1 MASDQDAEAP
11 PVPTRLSPKL
21 GSEPGSESSS
31 GPGSEWEYDP
41 RREGWRGVPNA
52 PSLREVHGSIVVPGD
67 AGFWRKLLAFAGPGY
82 LVAVGY
88 MDPGNW
94 ATDLAGGARYGYT
107 LLSVILISNLM
118 AILLQALA
126 VRLGIGS
133 GRDLAQACRDSYSKP
148 VTIALWII
156 CEIAI
161 AACDLAEVIGA
172 AIALNLL
179 FGLPLIWGVCLT
191 ALDVLI
197 ILYLQNRG
205 FRYVEAL
212 VVALIVAIAGSF
224 AIEIWLAAPD
234 LGDVASGFIPRPEIL
249 TDPAMLYIA
258 IGILGA
264 TVMPHNLYLHS
275 SIVQTRRYLDTL
287 PGKTEAIRFATIDSS
302 VALMSAL
309 FINAAILIVAA
320 SVFHG
325 TEYASVADIGD
336 AHMLLS
342 PLLGTT
348 AAGVLFAVALLCSGQ
363 NATLTGTLAGQIVME
378 GFVNIRLR
386 PWLRRLITRLVAIVP
401 AVIVVSLYGE
411 RGSGALLI
419 LSQVILSLQL
429 PFAVF
434 PLVAFTSDRRK
445 MGDLVS
451 PWWVQV
457 LAWTIAVI
465 IAALNAFLLY
475 QTFFA

>member
-1 MASDQDAEAP
+1 
-11 PVPTRLSPKL
+11 
-21 GSEPGSESSS
+21 
-31 GPGSEWEYDP
+31 
-41 RREGWRGVPNA
+41 
-52 PSLREVHGSIVVPGD
+52 
-67 AGFWRKLLAFAGPGY
+67 
-82 LVAVGY
+82 

-126 VRLGIGS
+126 ARLGIAS
-133 GRDLAQACRDSYSKP
+133 GRDLAQACRDSYSWGT
-148 VTIALWII
+148 TIALWIL

-179 FGLPLIWGVCLT
+179 FGLPLIWGVALT

-197 ILYLQNRG
+197 VLFLQHRG

-212 VVALIVAIAGSF
+212 VVVLILAIAGSF
-224 AIEIWLAAPD
+224 AVEIWWAAPD
-234 LGDVASGFIPRPEIL
+234 PRAVLAGFVPTTSIL
-249 TDPAMLYIA
+249 RDPAMLYIA
-258 IGILGA
+258 LGILGA

-275 SIVQTRRYLDTL
+275 SIVQTRKYGDTHA
-287 PGKTEAIRFATIDSS
+287 GKAEAIRFATLDSS
-302 VALMSAL
+302 IALMSAL
-309 FINAAILIVAA
+309 FINAGILVIAA
-320 SVFHG
+320 AVFHG
-325 TEYASVADIGD
+325 TRYESVADIGD
-336 AHMLLS
+336 AHQLLS
-342 PLLGTT
+342 PLLGTQ
-348 AAGVLFAVALLCSGQ
+348 AAGILFALALLCSGQ

-401 AVIVVSLYGE
+401 AIIVVYLYGE
-411 RGSGALLI
+411 QGTGALLI

-434 PLVAFTSDRRK
+434 PLVHFTSDRHK
-445 MGDLVS
+445 MGVFVA
-451 PWWVQV
+451 PRWVQA
-457 LAWTIAVI
+457 LAWAVAVV
-465 IAALNAFLLY
+465 IAALNAWLLY
-475 QTFFA
+475 QTVAG

>member
-1 MASDQDAEAP
+1 MTGETQ
-11 PVPTRLSPKL
+11 
-21 GSEPGSESSS
+21 SSTA
-31 GPGSEWEYDP
+31 
-41 RREGWRGVPNA
+41 RGWRLPAGSV
-52 PSLREVHGSIVVPGD
+52 SLPEVHGSIDIPAG
-67 AGFWRKLLAFAGPGY
+67 AGFWRKLFAFAGPGY

-107 LLSVILISNLM
+107 LLSVIMLSNLM

-126 VRLGIGS
+126 ARLGIAS
-133 GRDLAQACRDSYSKP
+133 GRDLAQACRDSYSRP
-148 VTIALWII
+148 VTIVLWVL

-179 FGLPLIWGVCLT
+179 FHVPLTWGVTLT

-197 ILYLQNRG
+197 VLFLQHRG

-212 VVALIVAIAGSF
+212 VVGLILAIAGSF
-224 AIEIWLAAPD
+224 AVELWFARPD
-234 LGDVASGFIPRPEIL
+234 LGAMALGFIPRPEIL
-249 TDPAMLYIA
+249 RDSQMLYIA

-275 SIVQTRRYLDTL
+275 SIVQTRKYADTT
-287 PGKTEAIRFATIDSS
+287 PSKAEAIRYSTIDSS

-309 FINAAILIVAA
+309 FINAAILVMAA
-320 SVFHG
+320 AVFHG
-325 TEYASVADIGD
+325 TGHQDVADIGD
-336 AHMLLS
+336 AYQLLS

-348 AAGVLFAVALLCSGQ
+348 MASVLFAVALLCSGQ

-378 GFVNIRLR
+378 GFINIRLR
-386 PWLRRLITRLVAIVP
+386 PWLRRLITRLIAIVP
-401 AVIVVSLYGE
+401 AIIVVAMYGE
-411 RGSGALLI
+411 RGTGPLII
-419 LSQVILSLQL
+419 LSQVVLSLQL

-434 PLVAFTSDRRK
+434 PLVAFTSDPHK
-445 MGDLVS
+445 MGVFVS
-451 PWWVQV
+451 PLWVKL
-457 LAWTIAVI
+457 LAWSVAVI
-465 IAALNAFLLY
+465 IALLNVWLLY
-475 QTFFA
+475 QTFVGL

>member
-1 MASDQDAEAP
+1 MSLDSEVSGKTGAP
-11 PVPTRLSPKL
+11 PKAKT
-21 GSEPGSESSS
+21 
-31 GPGSEWEYDP
+31 
-41 RREGWRGVPNA
+41 GWRSA
-52 PSLREVHGSIVVPGD
+52 PLAKSLREVHGTVAVPTD

-94 ATDLAGGARYGYT
+94 ATDLAGGARYGYS

-133 GRDLAQACRDSYSKP
+133 GRDLAQACRDSYSRP
-148 VTIALWII
+148 TTIALWLL

-161 AACDLAEVIGA
+161 AACDLAEVVGA

-197 ILYLQNRG
+197 VLYLQNRG

-212 VVALIVAIAGSF
+212 VVGLILAIAGSF
-224 AIEIWLAAPD
+224 AVELWLARPD
-234 LGDVASGFIPRPEIL
+234 LGDVAVGFIPRTEVL
-249 TDPAMLYIA
+249 ANGQMLYIA

-275 SIVQTRRYLDTL
+275 SIVQTRKYLDTHE
-287 PGKTEAIRFATIDSS
+287 GKAEAIRFASIDSA

-309 FINAAILIVAA
+309 FINAAILIMAAA
-320 SVFHG
+320 SFHG
-325 TEYASVADIGD
+325 TGHQDVADISD
-336 AHMLLS
+336 AYQLLS

-348 AAGVLFAVALLCSGQ
+348 MASVLFAVALLCSGQ

-378 GFVNIRLR
+378 GFMNIRLR
-386 PWLRRLITRLVAIVP
+386 PWLRRLITRLIAIVP
-401 AVIVVSLYGE
+401 AVIVVALYGE
-411 RGSGALLI
+411 QGTGALLI

-434 PLVAFTSDRRK
+434 PLVRFTTDRHK
-445 MGDLVS
+445 MGEFTA
-451 PWWVQV
+451 PRWVGAT
-457 LAWTIAVI
+457 AWGVAFI
-465 IAALNAFLLY
+465 IAALNVWL
-475 QTFFA
+475 

>member
-1 MASDQDAEAP
+1 MSTGNP
-11 PVPTRLSPKL
+11 PTIPGGWTRA
-21 GSEPGSESSS
+21 SSS
-31 GPGSEWEYDP
+31 
-41 RREGWRGVPNA
+41 
-52 PSLREVHGSIVVPGD
+52 PSLPEVHGSIAVPHD
-67 AGFWRKLLAFAGPGY
+67 AGFWRKLFAFAGPGY

-133 GRDLAQACRDSYSKP
+133 GRDLAQACRDSYSRP
-148 VTIALWII
+148 TTIFLWIL

-179 FGLPLIWGVCLT
+179 FGLPLIWGVSLT

-197 ILYLQNRG
+197 VLFLQHKG

-212 VVALIVAIAGSF
+212 VIALIVAIAACF
-224 AIEIWLAAPD
+224 AVELMLAKPD
-234 LGDVASGFIPRPEIL
+234 MGDVLVGFIPRAEIL
-249 TDPAMLYIA
+249 ANPDMLYIA
-258 IGILGA
+258 LGILGA

-275 SIVQTRRYLDTL
+275 SIVQTRRYLDTHA
-287 PGKTEAIRFATIDSS
+287 GKTEAIRFASIDSS

-309 FINAAILIVAA
+309 FINAAILIMAA
-320 SVFHG
+320 AAFHG
-325 TEYASVADIGD
+325 TGNEAVADIGD
-336 AHMLLS
+336 AHTLLS

-348 AAGVLFAVALLCSGQ
+348 AAGVLFAIALLCSGQ

-386 PWLRRLITRLVAIVP
+386 PWLRRLITRLVAIIP
-401 AVIVVSLYGE
+401 AIITVALYGE
-411 RGSGALLI
+411 QGTGALLI

-429 PFAVF
+429 SFAVF
-434 PLVAFTSDRRK
+434 PLVSFTSNRAK
-445 MGDLVS
+445 MGELVA
-451 PWWVQV
+451 PRWMQV
-457 LAWTIAVI
+457 LGWSVAVI
-465 IAALNAFLLY
+465 IAALNAWLLY
-475 QTFFA
+475 TTIF

>member
-1 MASDQDAEAP
+1 MEGDPPAP
-11 PVPTRLSPKL
+11 TATHAGWRSVPT
-21 GSEPGSESSS
+21 
-31 GPGSEWEYDP
+31 
-41 RREGWRGVPNA
+41 A
-52 PSLREVHGSIVVPGD
+52 PSLREVHGSIAVPQD
-67 AGFWRKLLAFAGPGY
+67 AGFWRKLFAFAGPGY

-126 VRLGIGS
+126 VRLGIAS
-133 GRDLAQACRDSYSKP
+133 GRDLAQACRDSYSRP
-148 VTIALWII
+148 VTIVLWVL

-179 FGLPLIWGVCLT
+179 FGLPLVWGVSLT
-191 ALDVLI
+191 ALDVMLI
-197 ILYLQNRG
+197 LFLQHRG

-212 VVALIVAIAGSF
+212 VVALIVLIAGSF
-224 AIEIWLAAPD
+224 AVEIWLARPD
-234 LGDVASGFIPRPEIL
+234 PVALAAGFIPQTEIVTNPE
-249 TDPAMLYIA
+249 MLYIA
-258 IGILGA
+258 LGILGA

-275 SIVQTRRYLDTL
+275 SIVQTRRYTDTL
-287 PGKTEAIRFATIDSS
+287 ESKAEAIRFATLDSS
-302 VALMSAL
+302 IALMSAL
-309 FINAAILIVAA
+309 FINAAILIVSAA
-320 SVFHG
+320 AFHG
-325 TEYASVADIGD
+325 TPYETVADIGD
-336 AHMLLS
+336 AHQLLS
-342 PLLGTT
+342 PLLGTS
-348 AAGVLFAVALLCSGQ
+348 AAGILFAVALLCSGQ

-401 AVIVVSLYGE
+401 AIIVVSLYGE
-411 RGSGALLI
+411 RGTGALLI

-434 PLVAFTSDRRK
+434 PLVSFTSNKHK
-445 MGDLVS
+445 MGVFVA
-451 PWWVQV
+451 PRWVQV

-465 IAALNAFLLY
+465 IAGLNVWLLY
-475 QTFFA
+475 QTFVG